1 MKFSRTKL
9 IVTLCLSGLLSSTA
23 AYAANIFLDS
33 YQQARDIF
41 WDEIYKEGGWTI
53 YCGNRIEGRTRDL
66 HIEHVYPMSWV
77 SRYLGCGTRSQCRV
91 ESKIYR
97 HIEADLHNFYPARRD
112 ANMQRSNFSFGEVGE
127 STRKLP
133 DCDLKIDS
141 DANLVQPSD
150 EVAGDLSRAF
160 LYMTSEYRLELPPAI
175 NDYKLLLSW
184 HHADLPDQFEQR
196 RNAEIKRTVGASNIF
211 IDYPEL
217 AEKIIK
223 HKEEFD
229 VHFLPDHREISLRKL
244 VVDKNYVNKN
254 LRNMDFSGQ
263 DLSFANFYGANL
275 EGARFHN
282 TRLIGANLSDANLT
296 NVRFK
301 NSDLSNAVFRDTK
314 IKDATFVKSSLSNS
328 LFTGVVLDNVNFDRS
343 GLNNV
348 LVIDSEFV
356 NVNFRDSQLNGA
368 KIYYGRFA
376 DANFSSNTLVK
387 NASFNKTDFKNVNFS
402 DSRLN
407 DSVLDS
413 VKFEQTY
420 FFDTD
425 LTGVTADL
433 DPDSTLS
440 AAEFSEASGLQYLTY
455 RKTPNSLTALR
466 ESFISAGLRR
476 QERQLT
482 HAIESTRTDNTTGA
496 EYWFRYI
503 MYDLTSAYGLSYGRP
518 VFLIFT
524 GIVFFGLLYIRPVTS
539 PTESAILYVEI
550 DEKTGDEKVSPLK
563 SAGVKAVLW
572 SLYFSLLS
580 AFHLGWRDLNV
591 GNWIVR
597 MQTQSFLLRSRG
609 WVRSISGIQSLVSVY
624 LLAIWALTYFGRPF
638 Q

>member
-1 MKFSRTKL
+1 M
-9 IVTLCLSGLLSSTA
+9 LCLSGLLSSTA
-23 AYAANIFLDS
+23 AYAANIFLES

-66 HIEHVYPMSWV
+66 HIENVYPMSWV
-77 SRYLGCGTRSQCRV
+77 SRYLGCGSRRECRV

-112 ANMQRSNFSFGEVGE
+112 ANMQRSNYSFGEVGE

-184 HHADLPDQFEQR
+184 HHADLPDQFEKR

-223 HKEEFD
+223 HKEE
-229 VHFLPDHREISLRKL
+229 
-244 VVDKNYVNKN
+244 
-254 LRNMDFSGQ
+254 
-263 DLSFANFYGANL
+263 FYGANL

-455 RKTPNSLTALR
+455 RRTPNSLTALR
-466 ESFISAGLRR
+466 ESFINAGLRR

-482 HAIESTRTDNTTGA
+482 HAIESTRTDNATGA

-580 AFHLGWRDLNV
+580 AFHIGWRDLNV